1 MGYRMF
7 TSEKIF
13 AQWQFG
19 RVADYL
25 LPPVQS
31 FPTGRGEDLLWEWLS
46 LYIHLSARCVCKWVC
61 PVWGLCRC
69 TAGVAPP
76 PSRLPEPQAKFGRIL
91 LGNSPAADF
100 ALQGRGIL
108 NKHQVVFFI
117 PPYNGIK
124 QKIPLSHKQRL
135 RNQRARGAK
144 ICAASVMVRSR
155 YYRKSAEIFY
165 IFCEKSYF

>member
-1 MGYRMF
+1 M
-7 TSEKIF
+7 
-13 AQWQFG
+13 
-19 RVADYL
+19 
-25 LPPVQS
+25 
-31 FPTGRGEDLLWEWLS
+31 
-46 LYIHLSARCVCKWVC
+46 
-61 PVWGLCRC
+61 
-69 TAGVAPP
+69 
-76 PSRLPEPQAKFGRIL
+76 
-91 LGNSPAADF
+91 
-100 ALQGRGIL
+100 

-124 QKIPLSHKQRL
+124 QKIPLSHKQSL